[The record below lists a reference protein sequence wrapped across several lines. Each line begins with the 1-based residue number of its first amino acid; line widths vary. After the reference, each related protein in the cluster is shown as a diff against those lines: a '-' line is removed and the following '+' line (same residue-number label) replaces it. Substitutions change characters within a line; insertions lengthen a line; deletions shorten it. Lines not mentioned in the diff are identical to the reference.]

1 MESFLNEPG
10 WSFNHGQGCAGA
22 EAVPLDAGAV
32 NMAVLVRGV
41 VEEVVLPEVG
51 SSEVVL
57 CQFSLGVE
65 VFTAGLQMEG
75 LPL

>member
-1 MESFLNEPG
+1 M
-10 WSFNHGQGCAGA
+10 
-22 EAVPLDAGAV
+22 DAGAV
-32 NMAVLVRGV
+32 DMAILVRGM

-57 CQFSLGVE
+57 CQFNLRVE
-65 VFTAGLQMEG
+65 MFTAGLQMEG

>member
-1 MESFLNEPG
+1 LDVVDPNRCSILVMV
-10 WSFNHGQGCAGA
+10 AK
-22 EAVPLDAGAV
+22 AVLLDAGEADMV
-32 NMAVLVRGV
+32 VLVRGV
-41 VEEVVLPEVG
+41 VEVVVLPEAG